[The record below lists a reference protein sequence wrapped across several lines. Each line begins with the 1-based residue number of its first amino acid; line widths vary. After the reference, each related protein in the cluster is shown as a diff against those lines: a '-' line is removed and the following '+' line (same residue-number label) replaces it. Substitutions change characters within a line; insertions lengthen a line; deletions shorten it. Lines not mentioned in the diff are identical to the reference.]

1 MFYGRTDHKKRRA
14 KASRILR
21 DKLPDGWRLRLSFPR
36 SRLINRNFRKG
47 STSNDLNTQ
56 KPWFT
61 TATKYLGPTKKDKGY
76 PYLKLFLYPNGDRVW
91 SLSNWADQSTAP
103 HVSTQLA
110 LLSAT
115 EMDRVFC
122 CLEALDLLVD
132 NSEMTHLVGLAKA
145 REMSDWLDS
154 PSPAGG

>member
-1 MFYGRTDHKKRRA
+1 M
-14 KASRILR
+14 
-21 DKLPDGWRLRLSFPR
+21 P
-36 SRLINRNFRKG
+36 INNFRKG
-47 STSNDLNTQ
+47 ITIGDGKSTKS
-56 KPWFT
+56 WFT

-91 SLSNWADQSTAP
+91 TLSNWADQGTAP

-122 CLEALDLLVD
+122 CLEALDMLVD
-132 NSEMTHLVGLAKA
+132 RDEVTHLIGVARAK
-145 REMSDWLDS
+145 EMGDW
-154 PSPAGG
+154 AIA